1 MADTKISALTAVT
14 TPDGASE
21 FAVNEA
27 GTSKKITL
35 AQINSYTDQ
44 LFKVAT
50 ATQAIAATDTYVTD
64 SRIVLPASA
73 RQQAGMFYR
82 ARLILTKTAAGTA
95 AATITFRTGTAG
107 TTSDT
112 SRATLATVTP
122 SAVTDVAN
130 LDVLAVFRAVGA
142 SAIINTWL
150 ELRHDLAA
158 TGFGNRAIFQSQT
171 TSGTWDSTTASM
183 GMGVSIA
190 AGTSSAWTL
199 QACTVEMMNIVD

>member
-14 TPDGASE
+14 VPASGDE
-21 FAVNEA
+21 FAVNQG

-35 AQINSYTDQ
+35 AQINAYTDP
-44 LFKVAT
+44 LMKIAT
-50 ATQAIAATDTYVTD
+50 ATQAIAAADTYVTD
-64 SRIVLPASA
+64 SRLVLPQG
-73 RQQAGMFYR
+73 RIQAGTIYK

-95 AATITFRTGTAG
+95 AATVTFRSGTAG

-122 SAVTDVAN
+122 SAVTDIAC
-130 LDVLAVFRAVGA
+130 LDILATFRVVGA

-150 ELRHDLAA
+150 KLDHDLAA
-158 TGFGNRAIFQSQT
+158 TGFGNRAMFQSQT
-171 TSGTWDSTTASM
+171 TSSAFDSTTASM
-183 GMGVSIA
+183 GLGVSIA

-199 QACTVEMMNIVD
+199 QQCWAELRNLVD